1 LFGARGR
8 CRVENLIKGVAD
20 SQIWESSFPF
30 IIPDMIS
37 VSSWD
42 HWQCVEAAEAD
53 DEQLREEIGLVDD
66 IANEP

>member
-1 LFGARGR
+1 
-8 CRVENLIKGVAD
+8 
-20 SQIWESSFPF
+20 
-30 IIPDMIS
+30 

-42 HWQCVEAAEAD
+42 HRQCVEAAEVD